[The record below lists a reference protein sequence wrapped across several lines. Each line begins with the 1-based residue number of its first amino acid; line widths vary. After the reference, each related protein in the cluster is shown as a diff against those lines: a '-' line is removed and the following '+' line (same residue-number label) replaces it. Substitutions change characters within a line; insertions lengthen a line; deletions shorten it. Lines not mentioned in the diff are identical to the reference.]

1 MLKYTVALLIAST
14 VGHAADQTASSK
26 DTTQLTAPPQQL
38 MNSSMPSYMLVT
50 PVSRALD
57 FQQAF
62 EMLRK
67 EKTTGKVFFK
77 LADGSMLSNIIDMTI
92 LSNSTLILFHFSS
105 SEGIRSQ
112 VVKVEDIQSISY

>member
-14 VGHAADQTASSK
+14 VGHAADQTA
-26 DTTQLTAPPQQL
+26 TTKETTPPQQL
-38 MNSSMPSYMLVT
+38 MNFSMPSYMLVT
-50 PVSRALD
+50 PASRALD

-67 EKTTGKVFFK
+67 EKTTGKVYFQ

-92 LSNSTLILFHFSS
+92 LSNSTLILFHFNSP
-105 SEGIRSQ
+105 EGIRSQ
-112 VVKVEDIQSISY
+112 VVKVEDLQSISY